1 MQQQIYE
8 IQKIIEKGEIIPWSI
23 VTVITAIVIAL
34 TNTLIYVKLFNV
46 KIKGKKDII
55 KVTAI
60 ETIFK
65 CIYSINVYI
74 LQFYQF
80 ICIE

>member
-60 ETIFK
+60 
-65 CIYSINVYI
+65 
-74 LQFYQF
+74 
-80 ICIE
+80 

>member
-46 KIKGKKDII
+46 K
-55 KVTAI
+55 
-60 ETIFK
+60 
-65 CIYSINVYI
+65 
-74 LQFYQF
+74 
-80 ICIE
+80 

>member
-65 CIYSINVYI
+65 CIYLSLIHI
-74 LQFYQF
+74 
-80 ICIE
+80 